1 MIWIRAIAPATA
13 FFPRMKRSRLKL
25 ELAVPAGSVMGAG
38 SLRCSS
44 VMLITAAL
52 SRTWTSSSSGIPGS
66 TRASAMVSPRLLYP
80 LLVMIVRYWL
90 LRAAASG
97 GSVDAWGGQRGGMG
111 LRRRRQDLHRED
123 PDGREGGVG
132 VDVQMHPRSPG
143 GVQDVGLVA
152 EGVEVDERVA
162 RRSDDP
168 VELHPRDHVGVGRL
182 RVGVALLDGIVAL
195 GYLVLGPEALPVA
208 LAVAGLGV
216 VHEQLEPVDVPAGQH
231 ARGHLGGEEADAEDA
246 VADRQVDIVLA
257 GGARRLADG
266 RVLEVVARG
275 RVEELH
281 RLDQRF
287 GAVHGADRG
296 GIGDLELELAAL
308 AGGEGV
314 LRVVGSAPEGDRDR
328 EPVLLG
334 RGVDQVDHGQR
345 PAE

>member
-44 VMLITAAL
+44 VML
-52 SRTWTSSSSGIPGS
+52 S
-66 TRASAMVSPRLLYP
+66 
-80 LLVMIVRYWL
+80 
-90 LRAAASG
+90 AAASG

-195 GYLVLGPEALPVA
+195 GYLVLGQI
-208 LAVAGLGV
+208 G
-216 VHEQLEPVDVPAGQH
+216 
-231 ARGHLGGEEADAEDA
+231 RSEE
-246 VADRQVDIVLA
+246 R
-257 GGARRLADG
+257 
-266 RVLEVVARG
+266 
-275 RVEELH
+275 
-281 RLDQRF
+281 
-287 GAVHGADRG
+287 
-296 GIGDLELELAAL
+296 
-308 AGGEGV
+308 
-314 LRVVGSAPEGDRDR
+314 
-328 EPVLLG
+328 
-334 RGVDQVDHGQR
+334 
-345 PAE
+345 